1 MGVIAEGG
9 LGISFGHLVS
19 VGCVS
24 VWILWVVLSRG
35 GEDGFGVDD
44 ELLERD
50 GALLDEG
57 LVRSVKD
64 VLELAV
70 VGFFEEAIELRRI
83 GESSHGEAA
92 HLGEDGVG
100 IEELNEPGDGLDLF
114 EVFDEE
120 GSEGGMSGIPGASD
134 VGIEVFEAGQVE
146 GGEEGMVFP
155 IEIRAGDERLI
166 VVEQR
171 ALKISP
177 SISSLAVVSV
187 GFVNTYTIPHPE
199 EIARKIMS

>member
-9 LGISFGHLVS
+9 LGISFGHLVF

-24 VWILWVVLSRG
+24 VRILWVVLSRG
-35 GEDGFGVDD
+35 G
-44 ELLERD
+44 
-50 GALLDEG
+50 ALLDEG
-57 LVRSVKD
+57 SIDSVMEG
-64 VLELAV
+64 LESAV
-70 VGFFEEAIELRRI
+70 ADIFGKGIELRRI
-83 GESSHGEAA
+83 GERPHGEAA

-120 GSEGGMSGIPGASD
+120 GSEDGMSGIPGASD

-187 GFVNTYTIPHPE
+187 GFVNTYTIPHLE
-199 EIARKIMS
+199 EIARQIVP

>member
-1 MGVIAEGG
+1 MGVIAE
-9 LGISFGHLVS
+9 
-19 VGCVS
+19 
-24 VWILWVVLSRG
+24 
-35 GEDGFGVDD
+35 D
-44 ELLERD
+44 
-50 GALLDEG
+50 
-57 LVRSVKD
+57 
-64 VLELAV
+64 
-70 VGFFEEAIELRRI
+70 
-83 GESSHGEAA
+83 
-92 HLGEDGVG
+92 
-100 IEELNEPGDGLDLF
+100 
-114 EVFDEE
+114 
-120 GSEGGMSGIPGASD
+120 GMSGIPGASD

-199 EIARKIMS
+199 EIARQIMP

>member
-35 GEDGFGVDD
+35 G
-44 ELLERD
+44 
-50 GALLDEG
+50 ALLDEG
-57 LVRSVKD
+57 SIDSVMEG
-64 VLELAV
+64 LESAV
-70 VGFFEEAIELRRI
+70 EDIFGKAIELRRI

-120 GSEGGMSGIPGASD
+120 GSEDGMSGIPGASD

-199 EIARKIMS
+199 EIARQIMP